1 MNKRIKKKIKTL
13 AKQMITNRRNDRLK
27 RREELAATISE
38 KASYRSHVAIVYGG
52 RDCDMVQWRD
62 EVALVPATVS
72 HVEQWTDKYMAGAEG
87 PQWWR
92 VASTIE
98 AALLR
103 PSKRD
108 LIAEA
113 HEDGHPHVI
122 YV

>member
-1 MNKRIKKKIKTL
+1 MNKRIKKKIKTI
-13 AKQMITNRRNDRLK
+13 AKRMITNRRNDRLK

-38 KASYRSHVAIVYGG
+38 KASNRSHVAIVYGG

-72 HVEQWTDKYMAGAEG
+72 HVEKWTDEYMAAAEG